1 MRLFLLYHFSIVFS
15 TIFTRC
21 QNKKS
26 RNKMLLLLSY
36 TIYYFQWLRY
46 VLLFQLTF
54 PHINHPAALFLKQP
68 VISLIPADIR
78 LNPFFPELRIALRP
92 HKIPAPLM
100 PMPEA
105 PIHKHH
111 RFVLRQ
117 HNIRRARQPP
127 VILPVPQPIG
137 KQKLPHRLLR
147 LRILATDPR
156 HIVTS
161 YFRCVDVSHF

>member
-1 MRLFLLYHFSIVFS
+1 M
-15 TIFTRC
+15 IF
-21 QNKKS
+21 
-26 RNKMLLLLSY
+26 
-36 TIYYFQWLRY
+36 I
-46 VLLFQLTF
+46 
-54 PHINHPAALFLKQP
+54 IP
-68 VISLIPADIR
+68 VDIR
-78 LNPFFPELRIALRP
+78 LNLFFPELRIALRP

-111 RFVLRQ
+111 GFVLRQ

-127 VILPVPQPIG
+127 VILSVPQPIG
-137 KQKLPHRLLR
+137 KQKLPHRFLR

-161 YFRCVDVSHF
+161 YFRCVDVNYKTSSYIHSIITIYCSLYIFRYDFVYLNHVFHCPMA